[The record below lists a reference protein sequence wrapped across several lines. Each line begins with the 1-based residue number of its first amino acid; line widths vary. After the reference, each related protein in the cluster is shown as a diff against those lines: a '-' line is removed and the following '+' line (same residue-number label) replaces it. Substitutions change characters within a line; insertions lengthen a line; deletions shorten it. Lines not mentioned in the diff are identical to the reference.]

1 MNIND
6 YNSKNTGRQVLVLR
20 EDDIKV
26 LNHFAG
32 IAKNGDLKGL
42 IVCSKYAGFT
52 DTYRLLTVKDTH
64 EELSGSNTAT
74 PLMYDVLDVLKKAK
88 SLAVL
93 EDGKIAVQV
102 EMEVTEYE
110 PMKDVKD
117 VKVPNISKVVEDLEY
132 ENHCEAHPL
141 INFTEN
147 TVWKML
153 KTVGGMEDFKRFFN
167 FENGKVTVEAYPND
181 ESKLFLEIMELDN
194 TTASLKTSL
203 NFKYVDL
210 WFKWTKNGK
219 FDLAIGKN
227 SNCAVKFSKNNI
239 GYIVMPLTMI
249 R

>member
-1 MNIND
+1 MNMIE
-6 YNSKNTGRQVLVLR
+6 YNSKNEGKQVLVLR
-20 EDDIKV
+20 KDDIKI
-26 LNHFAG
+26 LNHFAS
-32 IAKNGDLKGL
+32 IAKSGELKGL
-42 IVCSKYAGFT
+42 IVAEKYAGFT
-52 DTYRLLTVKDTH
+52 DTYRLASIKDTH
-64 EELSGSNTAT
+64 EDLPGTNTAY
-74 PLMYDVLDVLKKAK
+74 MYDVLDVLKKAK

-93 EDGKIAVQV
+93 KDGKIAVQV

-194 TTASLKTSL
+194 TKASLKTSL